1 MKSKSRTF
9 FNLVTEVDEILGKMH
24 AKNSNGEPIHPG
36 TDHWNETRDRLMTVT
51 IGGLTK
57 FTNYPNNWKTEGR

>member
-36 TDHWNETRDRLMTVT
+36 TDH
-51 IGGLTK
+51 
-57 FTNYPNNWKTEGR
+57 